1 MVKYS
6 LNMKENL
13 HTKMLEMPP
22 IETFQKIYPFW
33 WRQISLRFQ
42 IFQCWRFQ
50 GIFRTG
56 FEIICGLRQQR
67 KVFMGEQRGG
77 VGGETLVMVLH
88 FCPNYKLQVQWTLF
102 MPFEN
107 VPTLGITKAQAERYK
122 QTRQV
127 THYTVS
133 TDRYLYS

>member
-1 MVKYS
+1 
-6 LNMKENL
+6 
-13 HTKMLEMPP
+13 MLGMPP

-42 IFQCWRFQ
+42 IFQCWRFE

-77 VGGETLVMVLH
+77 WGDFGHGSSFLS
-88 FCPNYKLQVQWTLF
+88 KLQIAGTMDIVHAL
-102 MPFEN
+102 
-107 VPTLGITKAQAERYK
+107 
-122 QTRQV
+122 
-127 THYTVS
+127 
-133 TDRYLYS
+133 